1 MMSTTLH
8 VFDVGQGSMVLIV
21 MDDGTTLLCDCNVTA
36 DNEDRVMA
44 KLSQIMPRPWIDYFL
59 NTHRD
64 ADHLRGL
71 KTIHAAYPIGA
82 VVDNGRP
89 SASPECAEY
98 EDYMRL
104 RRRIGSAVLPSRWT
118 EIHGDTRLRGL
129 HGAHLAGSAD
139 CNRHCVVLK
148 VESVAG
154 GCSVLLAGDCDA
166 VVWRDQIMPFAGHT
180 LSSSVLIAGHHG
192 GLDFFDARSPFA
204 RLLGTPADRYVEH
217 LRAILPYV
225 TVISV
230 GSNNYGHPDPEALA
244 YYEQFSL
251 GAPLGDPRR
260 VWTTQARGHMR
271 VDLYSSGAWWITSE
285 LSGLLPVRRRLAALE
300 RATAP
305 VFSGW

>member
-1 MMSTTLH
+1 MSTTLH

-44 KLSQIMPRPWIDYFL
+44 KLSQIMSRPWIDYFL

-71 KTIHAAYPIGA
+71 NTIHTAHPIGA

-89 SASPECAEY
+89 SGSPECAEY

-104 RRRIGSAVLPSRWT
+104 RRRVRSAVLPTRWT
-118 EIHGDTRLRGL
+118 EIRGDTRLLGL
-129 HGAHLAGSAD
+129 HGAHSSGPAD

-166 VVWRDQIMPFAGHT
+166 VVWRDQIMPSFEHT

-192 GLDFFDARSPFA
+192 GLDFFDARPPFVRA
-204 RLLGTPADRYVEH
+204 LGVPADRYVEH

-230 GSNNYGHPDPEALA
+230 GNNNYGHPDFEALA
-244 YYEQFSL
+244 YYERFSL
-251 GAPLGDPRR
+251 GSPLGDSRR
-260 VWTTQARGHMR
+260 VWTTETRGHMR
-271 VDLYSSGAWWITSE
+271 VDLYASGAWWITSE
-285 LSGLLPVRRRLAALE
+285 ASGFLPVRRRLAAP
-300 RATAP
+300 RSVTAP
-305 VFSGW
+305 AFSSW